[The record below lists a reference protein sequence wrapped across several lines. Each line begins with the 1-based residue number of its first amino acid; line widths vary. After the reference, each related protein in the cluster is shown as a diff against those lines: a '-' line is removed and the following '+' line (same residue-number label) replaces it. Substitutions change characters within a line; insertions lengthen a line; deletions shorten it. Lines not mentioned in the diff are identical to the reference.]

1 MSGDSPLVHP
11 DGLAPPQAAD
21 RRLLVVDDLTTR
33 FSTDRG
39 VATAVDGVSFHVDV
53 GETLGLVGESGCGKS
68 VTSLSLLR
76 LITRPGRIDA
86 ASSVRFRDRELL
98 ELSEAEMRAA
108 RGNDIAMIFQEPMTS
123 LNPVYPVGEQ
133 IAEALRLHRR
143 LDRKEAWQRAVEML
157 GLVGIPSPGQRAHDY
172 PHQLSGGQRQRVMI
186 AMALSCDPD
195 LLIADEPTTALDVTI
210 QAQILDLLAELRL
223 RLGMAMIL
231 ITHDLGVVADVCD
244 RVAVMYAGQI
254 VEEATTEEIFE
265 SPAHPYT
272 RGLLEAIPR
281 IDATRGTLAVIPG
294 QVPSPT
300 EWPAGC
306 RFHPRCPFAW
316 DLCANEAPPLIAVAP
331 GHRSRCWLEK
341 HPDRRSPQSNR
352 PVSNRES

>member
-1 MSGDSPLVHP
+1 MNRDSPNTNM
-11 DGLAPPQAAD
+11 DGVAEAAD
-21 RRLLVVDDLTTR
+21 TDRELLVVDNLTTR
-33 FSTDRG
+33 FATDRG
-39 VATAVDGVSFHVDV
+39 IATAVDGVSFHVDV

-76 LITRPGRIDA
+76 LITRPGEIDA
-86 ASSVRFRDRELL
+86 ASSVRFRGRDLL
-98 ELSEAEMRAA
+98 GLSEAEIRAV

-133 IAEALRLHRR
+133 IAEAIRLHRR
-143 LDRKEAWQRAVEML
+143 LGRKEAWARAVEML
-157 GLVGIPSPGQRAHDY
+157 RIVGIPSPDQRARDY

-186 AMALSCDPD
+186 AIALSCDPD

-210 QAQILDLLAELRL
+210 QAQILDLLAELRD

-231 ITHDLGVVADVCD
+231 ITHDLGVVAGVCD

-265 SPAHPYT
+265 KPGHPYT
-272 RGLLEAIPR
+272 QGLLDAIPR
-281 IDATRGTLAVIPG
+281 IDATSDSLAVIPG

-300 EWPAGC
+300 AWPGGC
-306 RFHPRCPFAW
+306 RFHPRCSFAW
-316 DLCANEAPPLIAVAP
+316 DLCLNEEPPLIAT
-331 GHRSRCWLEK
+331 GDRHHSRCWLEK
-341 HPDRRSPQSNR
+341 HPERRSPAPNPSASVR
-352 PVSNRES
+352 AP